1 MSSNSAMAN
10 EPKPKQQQLQVKY
23 EDMTARYANQVVLT
37 TGQEEIFLDFSSG
50 IIPDQGS
57 GVSVLPIHTRI
68 AMTAGGV
75 RRLYQVLGQLFA
87 KQEQAAAAAKTE
99 AKK

>member
-1 MSSNSAMAN
+1 MFQQSPSPPPCAPQMISALYVN
-10 EPKPKQQQLQVKY
+10 YFEVGHNPFEFLI
-23 EDMTARYANQVVLT
+23 DL
-37 TGQEEIFLDFSSG
+37 GQYRSDG
-50 IIPDQGS
+50 DDVGA
-57 GVSVLPIHTRI
+57 VAIHTRI